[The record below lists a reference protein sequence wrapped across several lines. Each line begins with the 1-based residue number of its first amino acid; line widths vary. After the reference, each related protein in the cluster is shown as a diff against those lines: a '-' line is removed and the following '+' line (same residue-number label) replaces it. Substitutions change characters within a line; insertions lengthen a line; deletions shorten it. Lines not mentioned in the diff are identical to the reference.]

1 MTPEPRAP
9 EQDICAAPP
18 PLPRRDR
25 SPLHLFLLRLGW
37 EFTNTILLIAGL
49 VLLWLVSGTPIAHAV
64 VRTFADWGYLGA
76 FLTGLFFASTFT
88 VAAAIV
94 VLFALASILPPVPLA
109 LVAGFGAMLGDYII
123 FTFVRDHLVREW
135 IPVYCRV
142 AGTPLGRVFSSPF
155 FAWFAPVLGAF
166 IIATPLPDEVGVS
179 LLGIAGMRSWK
190 MLGITFVLN
199 AVGILAIVTIA
210 HAA

>member
-1 MTPEPRAP
+1 MDHPTEA
-9 EQDICAAPP
+9 ELCPP
-18 PLPRRDR
+18 TSSLPRRDR
-25 SPLHLFLLRLGW
+25 SPVHLFLLRLGW
-37 EFTNTILLIAGL
+37 EFANTLLLLVSL
-49 VLLWLVSGTPIAHAV
+49 VLLWLVSGTSVAHSV
-64 VRTFADWGYLGA
+64 IGTFASWGYLGA
-76 FLTGLFFASTFT
+76 FLTGVFFASTFT

-94 VLFALASILPPVPLA
+94 VLFSLANLLPSLPLA
-109 LVAGFGAMLGDYII
+109 LVAGVGAMLGDYLI

-179 LLGIAGMRSWK
+179 LLGIAGIRSWK
-190 MLGITFVLN
+190 MLALTFVLN
-199 AVGILAIVTIA
+199 AIGIFGIVYLA
-210 HAA
+210 HLF